1 MSQEDEHAL
10 IKQKRGL
17 IFGDSRS
24 YWQQAY
30 LISLDMMH
38 MKNFWKIFLL
48 YLKKKRLHP
57 LHETHFKGCP
67 FKDFFRRMV
76 LGVKK

>member
-48 YLKKKRLHP
+48 YLKKKDYIPYMRPILKVVP
-57 LHETHFKGCP
+57 LKIFL
-67 FKDFFRRMV
+67 DV
-76 LGVKK
+76 WY

>member
-48 YLKKKRLHP
+48 YLKKRDYIPYMRPILKVVP
-57 LHETHFKGCP
+57 LKIFL
-67 FKDFFRRMV
+67 DV
-76 LGVKK
+76 WY

>member
-38 MKNFWKIFLL
+38 MKNFWNIFLL
-48 YLKKKRLHP
+48 YLKKKDYIPYMRPILKVVP
-57 LHETHFKGCP
+57 LKIFL
-67 FKDFFRRMV
+67 DV
-76 LGVKK
+76 WY

>member
-48 YLKKKRLHP
+48 YLKKKDYIPYMRPILKIVP
-57 LHETHFKGCP
+57 LKIFL
-67 FKDFFRRMV
+67 DV
-76 LGVKK
+76 WY

>member
-38 MKNFWKIFLL
+38 MKNFWKFFLL
-48 YLKKKRLHP
+48 YLKKKKDYIPYMRPILKVVP
-57 LHETHFKGCP
+57 LKIFL
-67 FKDFFRRMV
+67 DV
-76 LGVKK
+76 WY

>member
-17 IFGDSRS
+17 IFGGSRS

-38 MKNFWKIFLL
+38 MKNFWKFFLL
-48 YLKKKRLHP
+48 YLKKKKTTSL
-57 LHETHFKGCP
+57 TWDP
-67 FKDFFRRMV
+67 F
-76 LGVKK
+76 

>member
-48 YLKKKRLHP
+48 YLKKKKDYIPYMRPILKVVP
-57 LHETHFKGCP
+57 LKILL
-67 FKDFFRRMV
+67 DV
-76 LGVKK
+76 WY

>member
-38 MKNFWKIFLL
+38 MNNFWKIFLL
-48 YLKKKRLHP
+48 YLKKKKDYIPYMRPILKVVP
-57 LHETHFKGCP
+57 LKIFL
-67 FKDFFRRMV
+67 DV
-76 LGVKK
+76 WY

>member
-48 YLKKKRLHP
+48 YLKKKYYIPYMRPILKVVP
-57 LHETHFKGCP
+57 LKIFL
-67 FKDFFRRMV
+67 DV
-76 LGVKK
+76 WY

>member
-48 YLKKKRLHP
+48 YLKKKDYIPHMRPILKVVP
-57 LHETHFKGCP
+57 LKIFL
-67 FKDFFRRMV
+67 DV
-76 LGVKK
+76 WY

>member
-38 MKNFWKIFLL
+38 MKNFWKIFLM
-48 YLKKKRLHP
+48 YLKKKKDYIPYMRPILKVVP
-57 LHETHFKGCP
+57 LKIFL
-67 FKDFFRRMV
+67 DV
-76 LGVKK
+76 WY

>member
-48 YLKKKRLHP
+48 YLKK
-57 LHETHFKGCP
+57 
-67 FKDFFRRMV
+67 
-76 LGVKK
+76 

>member
-48 YLKKKRLHP
+48 YLKKKKKDYIPYMRPILKVVP
-57 LHETHFKGCP
+57 LKIFL
-67 FKDFFRRMV
+67 DV
-76 LGVKK
+76 WY

>member
-48 YLKKKRLHP
+48 YLKKKKDYIPYMRPILKVVP
-57 LHETHFKGCP
+57 LKIFL
-67 FKDFFRRMV
+67 DV
-76 LGVKK
+76 WY

>member
-38 MKNFWKIFLL
+38 MKNFWKFFLL
-48 YLKKKRLHP
+48 YLKKKDYIPYMRPILKIVP
-57 LHETHFKGCP
+57 LKIFL
-67 FKDFFRRMV
+67 DV
-76 LGVKK
+76 WY

>member
-38 MKNFWKIFLL
+38 MKNFWNIFLL
-48 YLKKKRLHP
+48 YLKKKDFIPYMRPILKVVP
-57 LHETHFKGCP
+57 LKIFL
-67 FKDFFRRMV
+67 DV
-76 LGVKK
+76 WY